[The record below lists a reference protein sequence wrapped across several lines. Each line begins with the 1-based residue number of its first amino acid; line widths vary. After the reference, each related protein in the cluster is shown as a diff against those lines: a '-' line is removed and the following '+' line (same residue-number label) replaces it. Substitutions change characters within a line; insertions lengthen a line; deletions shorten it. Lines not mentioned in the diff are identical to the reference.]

1 MYALMR
7 NKLLW
12 ILQLI
17 INEVFMLKVFSHIE
31 SVYYKVENGCSII
44 LSMILV
50 IVFLLVGY
58 IFTNILR
65 KSK

>member
-1 MYALMR
+1 MR

-31 SVYYKVENGCSII
+31 SVYYKVENGWSII

>member
-1 MYALMR
+1 MR

-12 ILQLI
+12 LLQLI
-17 INEVFMLKVFSHIE
+17 INEAFMLKAFSYIE
-31 SVYYKVENGCSII
+31 SMYYKVKVENGWSII

-50 IVFLLVGY
+50 IVFLLGGY

-65 KSK
+65 RSK

>member
-1 MYALMR
+1 MYALMI

-31 SVYYKVENGCSII
+31 SVYYKVENGWSII

>member
-1 MYALMR
+1 MR

-12 ILQLI
+12 LLQLI
-17 INEVFMLKVFSHIE
+17 INEAFMLKAFSYIE
-31 SVYYKVENGCSII
+31 SMYYKVENGWSII

-65 KSK
+65 KTK